1 VCARAQSEAQ
11 QTMDLLETL
20 PAQVLVQVLK
30 QTTAQV

>member
-1 VCARAQSEAQ
+1 VCERAQSKAQ

-30 QTTAQV
+30 QATAQV